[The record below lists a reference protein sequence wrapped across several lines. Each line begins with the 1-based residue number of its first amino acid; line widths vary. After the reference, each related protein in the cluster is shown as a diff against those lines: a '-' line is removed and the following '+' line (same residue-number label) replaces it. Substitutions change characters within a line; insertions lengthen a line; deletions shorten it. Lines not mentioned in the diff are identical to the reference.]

1 MSFAL
6 AQELGKKN
14 PFDLPEEEALLNIVR
29 TSAALSIAFERE
41 FRQYDLTDASYNVLR
56 ILRGSGPSG
65 KLCSQVGR
73 ELVAQGPDV
82 TRLIDRLERKGLCER
97 RRSTT
102 DRRAIWVVITPSGLD
117 LVNRLDEPVK
127 ALLKKALGH
136 MSRKELELVS
146 ELLVKVRTPVCEQAL
161 AAAEAS
167 SSESPKVQP
176 KANQ

>member
-1 MSFAL
+1 MSSAL
-6 AQELGKKN
+6 AQEIGKKN

-41 FRQYDLTDASYNVLR
+41 FRSHDLTDASYNVLR
-56 ILRGSGPSG
+56 ILRGSGSEG

-102 DRRAIWVVITPSGLD
+102 DRRAIWVVITPAGLE
-117 LVNRLDEPVK
+117 LVNSLDKPVRE
-127 ALLKKALGH
+127 LLKRMLGH
-136 MSRKELELVS
+136 MTREELES
-146 ELLVKVRTPVCEQAL
+146 ISALLAKARTPVCAQAC
-161 AAAEAS
+161 AEANNE
-167 SSESPKVQP
+167 SETSVKHGE
-176 KANQ
+176 

>member
-1 MSFAL
+1 MSSTL

-41 FRQYDLTDASYNVLR
+41 FRQYDITDSSYNVLR
-56 ILRGSGPSG
+56 ILRGSGPAG

-102 DRRAIWVVITPSGLD
+102 DRRAIWVVITAAGLD
-117 LVNRLDEPVK
+117 LVNRLDEPVRG
-127 ALLKKALGH
+127 LLKKSLGH
-136 MSRKELELVS
+136 MTREELEQIS
-146 ELLVKVRTPVCEQAL
+146 SLLAKARTPVCNRAQAEQNETETNHNAVHKG
-161 AAAEAS
+161 S
-167 SSESPKVQP
+167 
-176 KANQ
+176 

>member
-1 MSFAL
+1 MSSSL

-14 PFDLPEEEALLNIVR
+14 PFDLLEEEALLNIVR

-56 ILRGSGPSG
+56 ILRGSGPAG

-102 DRRAIWVVITPSGLD
+102 DRRAIWVVITQAGLE
-117 LVNRLDEPVK
+117 LVNQLDAPVRT
-127 ALLKKALGH
+127 LLKKTLGH
-136 MSRKELELVS
+136 MSTQELELVS
-146 ELLVKVRTPVCEQAL
+146 QLLVKARSPVCRQ
-161 AAAEAS
+161 AEAQADA
-167 SSESPKVQP
+167 ESKHPEQP
-176 KANQ
+176 HGD

>member
-29 TSAALSIAFERE
+29 TSAALTIAFERE
-41 FRQYDLTDASYNVLR
+41 FRQFDLTDASYNVLR

-102 DRRAIWVVITPSGLD
+102 DRRAIWVVITPAGLE
-117 LVNRLDEPVK
+117 LVNQLDAPVRE
-127 ALLKKALGH
+127 LLKKTLGH
-136 MSRKELELVS
+136 MSQQELETVS
-146 ELLVKVRTPVCEQAL
+146 QLLVKARTPVCQQAL
-161 AAAEAS
+161 AETS
-167 SSESPKVQP
+167 SVSSQVNQP
-176 KANQ
+176 QGD